1 MPLQVPNLDDRTF
14 ADLVEEALSLLPQYA
29 PLWTN
34 YNPSDPGITLIELL
48 AYFTEMLIYR
58 LNRVTRDNQLRFL
71 QLLRGAEKWEQALKT
86 AMLELRQSHQTAIAE
101 DFEDPARQATREELE
116 QALKTAVQE
125 LRQPQRAVTAED
137 FEYLARQATLTEPA
151 DRQVVRA
158 HCSFGRHLGRID
170 ATSWDR
176 DYPGHV
182 SVVVVPH
189 GELDPAELK
198 SLVKQVRDWLEPRC
212 LLTTRLH
219 VSQPHYLWVSLGA
232 VIHLQGDTPG
242 DAVRKAA
249 DSALQRF
256 FSPLPGA
263 GPHGEGWPFGR
274 NLYLSEVIAVLE
286 QVPGVDY
293 VEEVRVLRLATSEE
307 DLHKAGAAVGIQI
320 GIHSTVGVD
329 SRLGAMS
336 ALDGNRLLRNESGT
350 LAAVAL
356 RPHELVRIRVREKD
370 ILIHGSGLESQR
382 EI

>member
-1 MPLQVPNLDDRTF
+1 MPLEVPNLDDRTF

-58 LNRVTRDNQLRFL
+58 LNRVTRDHQLRFL
-71 QLLRGAEKWEQALKT
+71 QLLRGAEWEQALKT
-86 AMLELRQSHQTAIAE
+86 ARLELGQP
-101 DFEDPARQATREELE
+101 EDPLRQATREELE
-116 QALKTAVQE
+116 QALKTAVLE
-125 LRQPQRAVTAED
+125 LRQPRRAVTAED
-137 FEYLARQATLTEPA
+137 FEYLARQATQTEPA
-151 DRQVVRA
+151 DRQVARA
-158 HCSFGRHLGRID
+158 YCSFGRNLDRID
-170 ATSWDR
+170 TTSWDR
-176 DYPGHV
+176 DHPGHV
-182 SVVVVPH
+182 SVVVVPY
-189 GELDPAELK
+189 GELGPAELK
-198 SLVKQVRDWLEPRC
+198 SLVKQVRGWLEPCC

-242 DAVRKAA
+242 DAVRKPA
-249 DSALQRF
+249 DAELQRF

-274 NLYLSEVIAVLE
+274 NIYFSEVIAVLE

-293 VEEVRVLRLATSEE
+293 VEEIRVLRLATSKE
-307 DLHKAGAAVGIQI
+307 DLDKAGAAVGLQI

-329 SRLGAMS
+329 SRLGTVSGLAG
-336 ALDGNRLLRNESGT
+336 DRLLRNESGT

-356 RPHELVRIRVREKD
+356 RPYELVRIRLREDD
-370 ILIHGSGLESQR
+370 ILFHGSVLEPQR
-382 EI
+382 GI